1 MLPSGMFRDRA
12 LAERLV
18 RSLHL
23 LARRLP
29 GVVRIMEVC
38 GTHTMAIARYGI
50 RAMLPE
56 NVQLL
61 SGPGCP
67 VCVTAPGYIDAA
79 IALGEKHGAVIA
91 TFGDMVRVPGTGG
104 RSISEVSPHVCYS
117 PTDALELAAST
128 DRRVVFLAIGF
139 ETTAPTVA
147 ATVLAAERRG
157 LENFSLLVSHKTIPP
172 AMSALLASG
181 KTRISAFLCPGHV
194 STIIGSK
201 PYETVAREFGT
212 PCVVAGFEPIDILHA
227 IEMIL
232 RQLLDGRAGVEI
244 QYRRIVRP
252 EGNPEAVR
260 VMYEAYCGCDA
271 DWRGIGVIPASGLRL
286 RDELRRFDA
295 EAVFGVEVGRG
306 RPDRRCICGL
316 IMQGMKLPP
325 DCRLFGGECRPES
338 PVGPCMVS
346 SEGACAA
353 YYKYRPL

>member
-1 MLPSGMFRDRA
+1 MIGEGGIVGRDTMRA
-12 LAERLV
+12 FQRTGYAE
-18 RSLHL
+18 
-23 LARRLP
+23 LARRYGAEL
-29 GVVRIMEVC
+29 VDLNEV
-38 GTHTMAIARYGI
+38 
-50 RAMLPE
+50 E
-56 NVQLL
+56 
-61 SGPGCP
+61 
-67 VCVTAPGYIDAA
+67 
-79 IALGEKHGAVIA
+79 
-91 TFGDMVRVPGTGG
+91 RV
-104 RSISEVSPHVCYS
+104 E
-117 PTDALELAAST
+117 
-128 DRRVVFLAIGF
+128 
-139 ETTAPTVA
+139 
-147 ATVLAAERRG
+147 
-157 LENFSLLVSHKTIPP
+157 
-172 AMSALLASG
+172 
-181 KTRISAFLCPGHV
+181 
-194 STIIGSK
+194 
-201 PYETVAREFGT
+201 VAREFGT

-232 RQLLDGRAGVEI
+232 RQLLDGRAEVEI